1 MSTKD
6 ELLLLFEKNKGT
18 YLSGEEIAD
27 SLQISRTAVW
37 KAVNSLRNDGY
48 DIDAQKTK
56 GYCLSP
62 MTDKVS
68 SQGISKYLTKDLEVE
83 VYDEVGSTNNMLKER
98 ASQGAKEGLV
108 IVANSQ
114 TGGKGR
120 LGRSFYSPLDTGVY
134 ISVLLRP
141 QNIEPQKALK
151 ITTMAA
157 VAACKAVETV
167 TDKKALI
174 KWVNDIFV
182 DGLKVAG
189 ILTEASLS
197 METGN
202 LEYAVLGIGFN
213 VYEPNG
219 GFPEEIKGIAGAILD
234 ETVPDAKN
242 RLASEFLN
250 RFKDIYDNMDT
261 SNYDIEYKKRSFVIG
276 KKVNVISPAD
286 TKKATVLDI
295 TSDCA
300 LIVEYE
306 DGTEGTL
313 STGEVSIRPE

>member
-120 LGRSFYSPLDTGVY
+120 LGRSFYSPLDAGVY

>member
-68 SQGISKYLTKDLEVE
+68 SQGISKYLKTDLEVE
-83 VYDEVGSTNNMLKER
+83 VYDEVGSTNNLLKDR
-98 ASQGAKEGLV
+98 ASQGAREGLV

-134 ISVLLRP
+134 ISILLRP
-141 QNIEPQKALK
+141 QTIEPQKALK

-157 VAACKAVETV
+157 VAACEAVETI

-202 LEYAVLGIGFN
+202 LEYAVIGIGFN

-250 RFKDIYDNMDT
+250 RFKDIYDNMDI
-261 SNYDIEYKKRSFVIG
+261 SNYDKEYKKRSFVIG
-276 KKVNVISPAD
+276 KKVNVISPTD
-286 TKKATVLDI
+286 TRKATVLDI
-295 TSDCA
+295 SSDCA

>member
-108 IVANSQ
+108 LVANSQ

-157 VAACKAVETV
+157 VAACEAVETI
-167 TDKKALI
+167 TKKKALI

-213 VYEPNG
+213 VYEPEG
-219 GFPEEIKGIAGAILD
+219 GFPDEIRGIAGAILE

-242 RLASEFLN
+242 KLASEFLN
-250 RFKDIYDNMDT
+250 RFKEIYDNMDT
-261 SNYDIEYKKRSFVIG
+261 SDYDKEYKRRSFVIG
-276 KKVNVISPAD
+276 KKVNVISPTD

-306 DGTEGTL
+306 DGTKGTL